1 MTIRAKISYLTSP
14 HRGVF
19 VLKYQPEGSDEEVAV
34 EISKGQLRGILV
46 TGADL
51 ALREWDGRSEQP

>member
-1 MTIRAKISYLTSP
+1 MNVKARISYLTSP
-14 HRGVF
+14 RRGVF
-19 VLKYQPEGSDEEVAV
+19 VLKYQAQDSDEEVAV

-51 ALREWDGRSEQP
+51 ALREWDGRAE